1 MTIKQILH
9 PRKKLKRQGLFAA
22 RFGEVTLNTALP
34 TDVLAEAAHRCEF
47 GKLGTFVQSCFI
59 TWVLPRQGFSLCLSP
74 AGPCAVWQE
83 VSGKSS
89 EQDRAAL
96 VTPAQGCPTKTWQ
109 RQEKMRENWAFLGKA
124 KHAKLTA
131 LLLPIIFLWRTM
143 KTEKVVLSSC
153 ILFML
158 RYFD

>member
-1 MTIKQILH
+1 MKETEATR
-9 PRKKLKRQGLFAA
+9 PFAA

-34 TDVLAEAAHRCEF
+34 TDVLAGAARRCEF
-47 GKLGTFVQSCFI
+47 GKLGTLVHSYFI

-89 EQDRAAL
+89 EQDGAAL
-96 VTPAQGCPTKTWQ
+96 IAHAQGCPTKTWQ

-131 LLLPIIFLWRTM
+131 LLLFIVPIIFLWRTM
-143 KTEKVVLSSC
+143 KSEKVVLSSC

>member
-1 MTIKQILH
+1 MTR
-9 PRKKLKRQGLFAA
+9 PFAA
-22 RFGEVTLNTALP
+22 RFGDVTLNTALP
-34 TDVLAEAAHRCEF
+34 TDVLAGAARRCEF
-47 GKLGTFVQSCFI
+47 GKLGTLVQSYFI

-89 EQDRAAL
+89 EQDGAAL
-96 VTPAQGCPTKTWQ
+96 VARAQGCPTKTWQ

-124 KHAKLTA
+124 KHAKLAA
-131 LLLPIIFLWRTM
+131 LLLFIVPIIFLWRTM
-143 KTEKVVLSSC
+143 KSEKVVLSSC